1 MKKRLDTQAISPRER
16 KHLRVVSQGSSSAF
30 APNQDRVFAV
40 GNVKG
45 GVGKTTL
52 AVNLT
57 ICEALHGSDVLLVDG
72 DEQGTARSFTQLRAD
87 NLGAPGYPAV
97 SLRGAEIRTQL
108 RQLRNKYERVLIDVG
123 GRDTASLRAAL
134 TVADV
139 LVVPVLPATFD
150 VWSLDPLQE
159 LIQEAREIN
168 TELRTI
174 VVLNAADPLGKD
186 NDEAAA
192 IICEKEGFD
201 YFPHPIV
208 RRKVFRNA
216 ALPVF
221 RFWSTVQRMKR
232 LSMNSAVSRRIFLD
246 MLAISLPYPMP
257 ITKHPSRKTK
267 MNDKRAEKFIMAAA
281 ANETEEEGR
290 FVQTPIRF
298 PPGLLAR
305 IDRAAKKRGLNRSS
319 WLRYAATKELDI
331 EEL

>member
-1 MKKRLDTQAISPRER
+1 MKKRVDTQAISLRKRARLQIISTRSSEFTSER
-16 KHLRVVSQGSSSAF
+16 YGRII
-30 APNQDRVFAV
+30 AV

-57 ICEALHGSDVLLVDG
+57 ICEALCGTDVLLVDG

-87 NLGAPGYPAV
+87 NLGAPGYTAV

-168 TELRTI
+168 SELRTI
-174 VVLNAADPLGKD
+174 VVLNAADPFGKD

-192 IICEKEGFD
+192 IIREKEGFD
-201 YFPHPIV
+201 YFPHPII
-208 RRKVFRNA
+208 RRKAFRNA
-216 ALPVF
+216 AAGDIAP
-221 RFWSTVQRMKR
+221 
-232 LSMNSAVSRRIFLD
+232 
-246 MLAISLPYPMP
+246 ISYANP
-257 ITKHPSRKTK
+257 KTSLTQ
-267 MNDKRAEKFIMAAA
+267 DKDERQA
-281 ANETEEEGR
+281 G
-290 FVQTPIRF
+290 
-298 PPGLLAR
+298 
-305 IDRAAKKRGLNRSS
+305 
-319 WLRYAATKELDI
+319 
-331 EEL
+331 